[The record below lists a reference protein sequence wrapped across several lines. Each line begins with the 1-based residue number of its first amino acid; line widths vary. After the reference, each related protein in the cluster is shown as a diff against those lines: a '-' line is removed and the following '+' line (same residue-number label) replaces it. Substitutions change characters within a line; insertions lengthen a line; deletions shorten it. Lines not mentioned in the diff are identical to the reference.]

1 MKENTWEDPIVAE
14 IHRVRREIAAEY
26 HDDLHA
32 YLADLM
38 AQQSETITGAELR
51 RRAEARASEP
61 ASVRETPPKYG
72 SK

>member
-1 MKENTWEDPIVAE
+1 MKETTWEDPIVAE

-32 YLADLM
+32 YLTDLM

-51 RRAEARASEP
+51 TRAEARASAP
-61 ASVRETPPKYG
+61 ATVRETPPKYG